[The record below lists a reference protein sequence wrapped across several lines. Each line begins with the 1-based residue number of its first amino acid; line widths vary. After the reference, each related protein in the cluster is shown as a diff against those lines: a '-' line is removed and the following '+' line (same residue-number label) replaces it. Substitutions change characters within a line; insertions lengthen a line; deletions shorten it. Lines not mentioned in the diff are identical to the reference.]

1 MIFRAELTLGVCVSL
16 FGFSALTPAPVQAQ
30 TLGTAADFG
39 VLAGSTVTNTG
50 PSVIQG
56 SVGVSPGGAVV
67 GFPPG
72 IVLPPGVIHA
82 ADATAS
88 QAQTDLTTAYTTLMG
103 LPSQVNLSGQDLGGL
118 ILTSGVYSFNTS
130 AQLTGVVTL
139 NGQGNSASPFVFQ
152 IGTTLTTASNSAV
165 LLINGANGN
174 NVYWAV
180 GSSATLGSNTVFA
193 GNIVALAS
201 ITLDTGASINCG
213 RALARNGA
221 VTLDNNTITLC
232 VTGSGGS
239 GTGGNDI
246 PLNELFGE
254 GVTGAQQTA
263 FGASNLFASAMMG
276 QGAFWQN
283 GGRDAGNA
291 DTNDNNG
298 NQSLKDGPGTLAPNA
313 YENRDTPRSWRLW
326 TAGFAGSANYDGS
339 VAHDTADLDTRVA
352 GFALGLDYQVDR
364 STLIGVAGG
373 YTNSHFSVDQR
384 RTSGDVEG
392 AHVGLYAVKTF
403 GRAYVA
409 ASADYAHFTN
419 DTERSIDWV
428 LDEQARGDFDSEQ
441 FGGRVEAGWR
451 TSLRG
456 LGLTPFAGL
465 QASHLQSDGF
475 TEDSQRSGGPG
486 ILGLTFRSHSQTS
499 VVSSLGLQLDSRI
512 ALTGNRSL
520 QPFARIAWLHEFDP
534 DHEADAFLTSSPAA
548 SFTVEGASASTDLAK
563 VDLGLNLQMTE
574 HAGVFAYAEG
584 ELSGQS
590 QSYAGNGG
598 FKLTW

>member
-1 MIFRAELTLGVCVSL
+1 MK
-16 FGFSALTPAPVQAQ
+16 FSAASKLFVLIGFNLALAPAPAQAQ
-30 TLGTAADFG
+30 LGTAADFG

-88 QAQTDLTTAYTTLMG
+88 QAQTDLTTAYTTLMA
-103 LPSQVNLSGQDLGGL
+103 LPSQVDLTGQDLGGL

-139 NGQGNSASPFVFQ
+139 DGQGNPASPFVFQ

-180 GSSATLGSNTVFA
+180 GSSATLGTNTVFA
-193 GNIVALAS
+193 GNILADQS
-201 ITLDTGASINCG
+201 ITLNTGASITCG
-213 RALARNGA
+213 RALAQNGA

-232 VTGSGGS
+232 VSGTGGG

-254 GVTGAQQTA
+254 GVTGTQQTA
-263 FGASNLFASAMMG
+263 FGASNLFASTMMG
-276 QGAFWQN
+276 QGAFWRD
-283 GGRDAGNA
+283 GGQDAKNP
-291 DTNDNNG
+291 NDD

-313 YENRDTPRSWRLW
+313 YVNSSAPRTWRLW
-326 TAGFAGSANYDGS
+326 TAGFAGAATYDGE
-339 VAHDTADLDTRVA
+339 AARDTADLETRIA

-364 STLIGVAGG
+364 TALVGVAGG

-384 RTSGDVEG
+384 RTVGDVEG
-392 AHVGLYAVKTF
+392 AHFGLYAVKTF

-409 ASADYAHFTN
+409 ASADYAHFSN

-428 LDEQARGDFDSEQ
+428 LDEQAQGDFESEQ
-441 FGGRVEAGWR
+441 VGARAEAGWR

-456 LGLTPFAGL
+456 VGLTPFVGF
-465 QASHLQSDGF
+465 QASHLESDGF
-475 TEDSQRSGGPG
+475 TENSQRNGGPG
-486 ILGLTFRSHSQTS
+486 ILGLTFRSHDQTS
-499 VVSSLGLQLDSRI
+499 MSSSVGLQLDSQLNLPAGR
-512 ALTGNRSL
+512 TL
-520 QPFARIAWLHEFDP
+520 QPFVRIAWLHEFDP
-534 DHEADAFLTSSPAA
+534 DREAEVFLTSSPAA
-548 SFTVEGASASTDLAK
+548 SFTVEGASASSDLAK
-563 VDLGLNLQMTE
+563 INLGLNYQLTE
-574 HAGVFAYAEG
+574 HAGLFAYGEG

-590 QSYAGNGG
+590 QSYSGNGG
-598 FKLTW
+598 FRLTW

>member
-1 MIFRAELTLGVCVSL
+1 MRLSPATKLLVFFGSIGV
-16 FGFSALTPAPVQAQ
+16 SALTPKYAHAQ
-30 TLGTAADFG
+30 ILGSAADFG
-39 VLAGSTVTNTG
+39 VLAGSTVSNTG

-88 QAQTDLTTAYTTLMG
+88 QAQTDLTTAYNTLMG
-103 LPSQVNLSGQDLGGL
+103 MPSQVDLTGQDLGGL

-139 NGQGNSASPFVFQ
+139 DGQGNPASPFVFQ

-174 NVYWAV
+174 NVYWTV
-180 GSSATLGSNTVFA
+180 GSSATLGTNTVFA
-193 GNIVALAS
+193 GNIVALSS
-201 ITLDTGASINCG
+201 ITLNTGASINCG

-232 VTGSGGS
+232 VSGSGGS
-239 GTGGNDI
+239 GTGGDDI

-254 GVTGAQQTA
+254 GVTGTQQTA
-263 FGASNLFASAMMG
+263 FGASNLFASTMMG
-276 QGAFWQN
+276 QGAFWRD
-283 GGRDAGNA
+283 GGQDAKNP
-291 DTNDNNG
+291 DND
-298 NQSLKDGPGTLAPNA
+298 NQSLKDGPGSLAPNA
-313 YENRDTPRSWRLW
+313 YVNSGAPRTWRLW
-326 TAGFAGSANYDGS
+326 TTGFAGAAMYDGQ
-339 VAHDTADLDTRVA
+339 AARDTADLDTRIA

-364 STLIGVAGG
+364 SALVGVAGG
-373 YTNSHFSVDQR
+373 YTNSHFSIDQR

-409 ASADYAHFTN
+409 ASADYAHFSN
-419 DTERSIDWV
+419 DTDRSIDWV
-428 LDEQARGDFDSEQ
+428 LDEQAQGDFDSEQ
-441 FGGRVEAGWR
+441 VGARVEAGWR
-451 TSLRG
+451 TSVRG
-456 LGLTPFAGL
+456 LGLTPFVGF
-465 QASHLQSDGF
+465 QASHLQSEGF

-486 ILGLTFRSHSQTS
+486 ILGLTFRSHRETS
-499 VVSSLGLQLDSRI
+499 LVSSLGLQLDSRV
-512 ALTGNRSL
+512 AMSAGRSL
-520 QPFARIAWLHEFDP
+520 QPFARVAWLHEFDA
-534 DHEADAFLTSSPAA
+534 DREADAFLTSSPTA
-548 SFTVEGASASTDLAK
+548 SFTVEGASASSDLAK
-563 VDLGLNLQMTE
+563 VNLGVNFQMTE
-574 HAGVFAYAEG
+574 RAGLFAYAEG

-590 QSYAGNGG
+590 QSYSGNGG
-598 FKLTW
+598 FRLTW